1 MGLRENAKY
10 PIITYLVYIVHKY
23 LMPRFWACFSYL
35 NIENHDIHQRLVL
48 VIPQIPKLKML
59 KSLTGNAKFAYN
71 LHIISY
77 IY

>member
-10 PIITYLVYIVHKY
+10 LIITYLVYIVHKY
-23 LMPRFWACFSYL
+23 LMPRFWACSSYL
-35 NIENHDIHQRLVL
+35 NIVNHDIHQRLVS

-59 KSLTGNAKFAYN
+59 KSLIGNAIFAYN